1 MGKTVILANGVFP
14 RKGGEAWRLLEG
26 AQRVVACDG
35 AANAY
40 ARRFRRVPDF
50 IVGDLDSLKPNSSL
64 LTPHSSLLTPHASR
78 LVPVPDQSTND
89 LSKAIAFC
97 RARGWKDLVIVG
109 AMGRR
114 EDHALGNVFRAM
126 EAGVEIVTDFG
137 RFVPATERL
146 RLRVGKGTPVSVFA
160 TEKDTRMR
168 SRGLVW
174 PLDEVRFENL
184 YCATLN
190 RASSSVIE
198 ICSSRSF
205 FIYIAFH
212 HQILV

>member
-26 AQRVVACDG
+26 AKRVVACDG

-50 IVGDLDSLKPNSSL
+50 IVGDLDSLKPHSPL
-64 LTPHSSLLTPHASR
+64 LTSRSSHF
-78 LVPVPDQSTND
+78 VPVPDQSTND

-109 AMGRR
+109 ATGRR

-126 EAGVEIVTDFG
+126 EAGVEIVTDSG
-137 RFVPATERL
+137 RFVPAAERL
-146 RLRVGKGTPVSVFA
+146 CLRVGKGTPVSLFA
-160 TEKDTRMR
+160 TEKRTRMR

-212 HQILV
+212 RQIVV

>member
-40 ARRFRRVPDF
+40 ARRFCRAPDF

-64 LTPHSSLLTPHASR
+64 LTSHASH

-109 AMGRR
+109 ATGRR

-190 RASSSVIE
+190 RASSPVFE
-198 ICSSRSF
+198 ISSSRSF